1 MNHVQSSQLCLKMG
15 LAVLIV
21 LNFTPALA
29 SDASERVE
37 QVTTAQSDEAVPAA
51 ALRPVSSVVSAP
63 VSSLVSAP
71 VAPQTDLTT
80 VEELLRLDTHA
91 ALAAARRNVFR
102 DTTGESSV
110 RNLSLRPAV
119 QAIYGFGRQFTAE
132 ILIEGNVHIFKSS
145 QKQPLSSVASGY
157 QLERINPPCVYL
169 LHAQKQEVLCLEVA
183 PR

>member
-1 MNHVQSSQLCLKMG
+1 MNHVQSSHLCLKMC

-37 QVTTAQSDEAVPAA
+37 QVTTAQRDEAVPDS
-51 ALRPVSSVVSAP
+51 ALRPG
-63 VSSLVSAP
+63 SSLVSAP
-71 VAPQTDLTT
+71 VVPQTDLTT
-80 VEELLRLDTHA
+80 VEELLRLDTLA

-102 DTTGESSV
+102 DSTGESSV

-132 ILIEGNVHIFKSS
+132 VLIEGNVHIFKSS
-145 QKQPLSSVASGY
+145 QKQALSSVASGY

-183 PR
+183 QQ